1 MTDQEFAKEQYEQLK
16 RYAEYV
22 WQHVP
27 DSPEKDSIIEEILI
41 GMSEAKKRY
50 NELKDKQWN
59 R

>member
-22 WQHVP
+22 WNHVP

-50 NELKDKQWN
+50 NEIKDKQ
-59 R
+59 

>member
-1 MTDQEFAKEQYEQLK
+1 MADSQKSTTF
-16 RYAEYV
+16 
-22 WQHVP
+22 VP

-50 NELKDKQWN
+50 NEIKDKQWN

>member
-1 MTDQEFAKEQYEQLK
+1 MTDQEFAKEQYERLR

-27 DSPEKDSIIEEILI
+27 NSPEKDSIIEEILI
-41 GMSEAKKRY
+41 GMSEAKRRY
-50 NELKDKQWN
+50 NELKDK

>member
-16 RYAEYV
+16 RYADV
-22 WQHVP
+22 WHHVP

-50 NELKDKQWN
+50 NEIKDKQ
-59 R
+59 